1 MIVHLLIVILSLI
14 GNLLLI
20 KSGDAASGKLEFS
33 SKNSSIT
40 TKKGDS
46 FYVTNT
52 NSYIS

>member
-1 MIVHLLIVILSLI
+1 MIAHLLIVILSLM

-20 KSGDAASGKLEFS
+20 KSGDAVSGKSEFS

>member
-1 MIVHLLIVILSLI
+1 MD
-14 GNLLLI
+14 NLLLI
-20 KSGDAASGKLEFS
+20 KIGEVASGKPEFS

-40 TKKGDS
+40 TKRGDS